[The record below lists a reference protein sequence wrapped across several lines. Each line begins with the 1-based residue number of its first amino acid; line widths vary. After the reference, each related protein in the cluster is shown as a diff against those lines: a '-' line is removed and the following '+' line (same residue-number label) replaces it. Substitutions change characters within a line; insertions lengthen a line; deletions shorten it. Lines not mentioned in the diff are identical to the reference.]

1 METEREKICVI
12 IPTYNNAGTIA
23 EVVTEVLRYS
33 GDVLVVDDGSTD
45 STPEILSSLLSSLQ
59 KDSSETLS
67 GETAHPEPQKT
78 GSSSPAPSQQLRV
91 ITHER
96 NRGKGAALRTGFLKA
111 RSLGYTHAVT
121 IDSDLQHY
129 PDDLPGFFSA
139 IERNPRALIVGSR
152 NIAAEGM
159 PQRNTFANRFSN
171 FWFRLYTG
179 VRLSDT
185 QTGYRAYPL
194 SGLSGLGLLT
204 SRYEAELELLVFAAW
219 RGTPIE
225 SIPIK
230 VYYPPEGERVTHFR
244 PVRDFGRISLL
255 NTVLLF
261 VSIFYGIPCRVV
273 NRIKRCGA
281 TKDSEEKSK

>member
-1 METEREKICVI
+1 METESLKICILV
-12 IPTYNNAGTIA
+12 PTYNNAGTLA

-33 GDVLVVDDGSTD
+33 SDVLVIDDGSTD
-45 STPEILSSLLSSLQ
+45 STSQILASLLAAQ
-59 KDSSETLS
+59 T
-67 GETAHPEPQKT
+67 
-78 GSSSPAPSQQLRV
+78 SPSALKV
-91 ITHER
+91 VTHER

-129 PDDLPGFFSA
+129 PDDLPGFFAA
-139 IERNPRALIVGSR
+139 IKRNPRALIVGSR
-152 NIAAEGM
+152 NIAADGM

-179 VRLSDT
+179 VNLSDT

-194 SGLSGLGLLT
+194 GGLSGLGLLT

-219 RGTPIE
+219 KGTPIE

-230 VYYPPEGERVTHFR
+230 VYYPPEEERVSHFR
-244 PVRDFGRISLL
+244 PFRDFGRISLL

-261 VSIFYGIPCRVV
+261 VSILYGLPCRVV
-273 NRIKRCGA
+273 NWAKRRAAKTESAVNDLG
-281 TKDSEEKSK
+281 KKPSGE

>member
-1 METEREKICVI
+1 METESLKICILV
-12 IPTYNNAGTIA
+12 PTYNNAGTLA
-23 EVVTEVLRYS
+23 ALLGEVLKYS
-33 GDVLVVDDGSTD
+33 RDVIVVDDGSTD
-45 STPEILSSLLSSLQ
+45 STPQILSALQTASS
-59 KDSSETLS
+59 D
-67 GETAHPEPQKT
+67 
-78 GSSSPAPSQQLRV
+78 LRV
-91 ITHER
+91 VTHER
-96 NRGKGAALRTGFLKA
+96 NRGKGAALRTGFREA
-111 RSLGYTHAVT
+111 RSCGYTHCIT

-129 PDDLPGFFSA
+129 PDDLPKFFAA
-139 IERNPRALIVGSR
+139 IENNPRALIVGSR

-179 VRLSDT
+179 VNLSDT

-219 RGTPIE
+219 KGTPIE
-225 SIPIK
+225 SVPIK

-244 PVRDFGRISLL
+244 PFRDFGRISLL

-261 VSIFYGIPCRVV
+261 VSILYGLPCRAV
-273 NRIKRCGA
+273 NWVKRRVAKRKNAIGA
-281 TKDSEEKSK
+281 PGNKPTGK